1 MMVLEAVDLVAC
13 LFILLTGLPSNLL
26 AFYTLLLNM
35 SKIMKVRKKPAP
47 IDILLFNL
55 TVSDIL
61 LLLFL
66 PFKMIEVTSYM
77 IWPLS
82 PLLCPLT
89 SYFLYG
95 SVYTSILFLTA
106 VGVDRYLAVGHPI
119 RYKLN
124 RRPAYAI
131 MASIF
136 IWLLV
141 ISHYGI
147 IYVAK
152 HQDPKGS
159 HPNSSNASHCYENFS
174 PDVILPVRLE
184 ICLVFFCLPF
194 IITLFCYVKVIQI
207 LNSLPNFPACKKQRA
222 VGLAV
227 ATLVSF
233 VICFGPFNV
242 SHIVGF
248 IQNKG
253 PPWRM
258 EGFLFSAFNA
268 SIDPVIFYFSSKAI
282 RQTFTDC
289 WNRMRL
295 RLQTLVPWCR
305 WTCCQSPTNND
316 EGEGAGEY
324 SSSYLQGKYQ
334 VNVAQTECQ
343 KTRTAAPRNIKTL
356 QDDSQKEVE

>member
-1 MMVLEAVDLVAC
+1 MTVLKAVDLVAC

-26 AFYTLLLNM
+26 AFYIFLLKM
-35 SKIMKVRKKPAP
+35 SKKPTP

-55 TVSDIL
+55 TVSDVL

-66 PFKMIEVTSYM
+66 PFKMVEVTSYT
-77 IWPLS
+77 IWHLS

-106 VGVDRYLAVGHPI
+106 VSVDRYLAIGHPI
-119 RYKLN
+119 KYKLK
-124 RRPAYAI
+124 RRPVYAT

-141 ISHYGI
+141 SSHYGI
-147 IYVAK
+147 IYIAK
-152 HQDPKGS
+152 HQDSNES
-159 HPNSSNASHCYENFS
+159 HPNASSASHCYENFS

-194 IITLFCYVKVIQI
+194 IITLFCYAKVIQI
-207 LNSLPNFPACKKQRA
+207 LNSLPNFPARKKQRA

-233 VICFGPFNV
+233 VICFGPFNI

-248 IQNKG
+248 VQKEG

-289 WNRMRL
+289 WDRMCL
-295 RLQTLVPWCR
+295 KLQTLVWF
-305 WTCCQSPTNND
+305 
-316 EGEGAGEY
+316 
-324 SSSYLQGKYQ
+324 Q
-334 VNVAQTECQ
+334 VY
-343 KTRTAAPRNIKTL
+343 
-356 QDDSQKEVE
+356 